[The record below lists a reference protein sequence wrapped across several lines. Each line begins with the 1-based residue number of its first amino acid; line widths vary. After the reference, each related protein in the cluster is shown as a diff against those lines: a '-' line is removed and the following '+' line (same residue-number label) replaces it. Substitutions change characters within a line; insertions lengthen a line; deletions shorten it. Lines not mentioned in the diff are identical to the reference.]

1 MDIEEFPDEHVD
13 LFIRLEFIWRNCKD
27 IVPPE
32 LITIMWEYVGEIPG
46 FTVYYIRLP
55 RKKWYAP
62 KVMVKFLNYF
72 VKHREMMY
80 GPFHRDEK
88 FEIGPNI
95 RVCDIGDLSTL
106 RHNNLNLVRLNTMT
120 IRGPTDKLA
129 KTLEVLSFVDNP
141 FDLVDLNPL
150 VNLRELSITRSHADR
165 MYNKDREQHM
175 KLPDAPNM
183 KILTIDASG
192 DEINEQI
199 LKYKKLQELK
209 CWSLD
214 GDFDFPELKKL
225 EIRAREPLSIDTYS
239 KLKNLEE
246 LILNSE
252 WIKWETVVEF
262 PHLKELDIKLGD
274 NYSGFIQSLP
284 YLKKLKSMNVTFNN
298 GITNVID
305 LTHLRLEELFIVS
318 LRSFNLL
325 KLPKSLKTL
334 SVWADKIELVEE
346 LPNLDRLRMNL
357 NSDSKFDCNHLK
369 KYPKVSEVTIFGGV
383 VKNPE
388 VINHME
394 NIKRF
399 EIDDGEEK
407 HSDQDSILSAIIR
420 QDILIGFN
428 GIVRPLYDW

>member
-1 MDIEEFPDEHVD
+1 
-13 LFIRLEFIWRNCKD
+13 
-27 IVPPE
+27 
-32 LITIMWEYVGEIPG
+32 
-46 FTVYYIRLP
+46 
-55 RKKWYAP
+55 
-62 KVMVKFLNYF
+62 
-72 VKHREMMY
+72 MY
-80 GPFHRDEK
+80 GSFHKDEK

-95 RVCDIGDLSTL
+95 RVCEIGVLPIPE
-106 RHNNLNLVRLNTMT
+106 HNNLNLVRLKVMT

-141 FDLVDLNPL
+141 FKSIDLIPL
-150 VNLRELSITRSHADR
+150 VNLRKLFITRSHADR
-165 MYNKDREQHM
+165 MYDSDPEQLM

-183 KILTIDASG
+183 KILKMDACN
-192 DEINEQI
+192 DEMNEQI

-209 CWSLD
+209 CWSLG

-252 WIKWETVVEF
+252 RVDWETVVEF

-298 GITNVID
+298 GITDAID
-305 LTHLRLEELFIVS
+305 LTHLRLEDLFIVS

-383 VKNPE
+383 IKNPE

-399 EIDDGEEK
+399 EIEDGKEK
-407 HSDQDSILSAIIR
+407 HSDQDSILSAITR
-420 QDILIGFN
+420 QDLLIGFN
-428 GIVRPLYDW
+428 GIVRPMYDW